1 MDAFEILV
9 IILSITL
16 AVFLIIGIVA
26 GVIIV
31 RLLKRIDNITEHAE
45 TIVTNIDSF
54 SEKMKQ
60 FAVPT
65 AVATMVTK
73 IVKQYKR
80 SQED

>member
-16 AVFLIIGIVA
+16 AIFLIIAIIA
-26 GVIIV
+26 GV
-31 RLLKRIDNITEHAE
+31 LLVKVLNRIDTITERAE
-45 TIVTNIDSF
+45 NIVTNIDGF
-54 SEKMKQ
+54 SEKIKQ

-65 AVATMVTK
+65 AVMSMVTK
-73 IVKQYKR
+73 VLKQYKS

>member
-16 AVFLIIGIVA
+16 AIFLIIAIVA
-26 GVIIV
+26 GVLV
-31 RLLKRIDNITEHAE
+31 VKLLKRLDTITEHAE
-45 TIVTNIDSF
+45 SIVTNIDSF

-60 FAVPT
+60 FALPT
-65 AVATMVTK
+65 AVMSMVTK
-73 IVKQYKR
+73 MVAQYKK

>member
-16 AVFLIIGIVA
+16 AIFLIIAIIAGILV
-26 GVIIV
+26 V
-31 RLLKRIDNITEHAE
+31 RVLKRVDTITERAE
-45 TIVTNIDSF
+45 TIVANIDEF

-65 AVATMVTK
+65 AVMTTVTK
-73 IVKQYKR
+73 MIKQYKH
-80 SQED
+80 SQEE

>member
-16 AVFLIIGIVA
+16 AIFLIIAIVV
-26 GVIIV
+26 GVMLV
-31 RLLKRIDNITEHAE
+31 KLLKRVDVITERAE
-45 TIVTNIDSF
+45 SIVTNIDSF

-65 AVATMVTK
+65 AVASMVTK
-73 IVKQYKR
+73 MVAQYKK
-80 SQED
+80 SQEE

>member
-16 AVFLIIGIVA
+16 AIFLIIAIVA
-26 GVIIV
+26 GVLV
-31 RLLKRIDNITEHAE
+31 VKLLKRLDAITEHAE
-45 TIVTNIDSF
+45 SIVTNIDSF

-60 FAVPT
+60 FALPT
-65 AVATMVTK
+65 AVMSMVTK
-73 IVKQYKR
+73 MVAQYKK